1 MFGKIMMRFW
11 DSMVAPFT
19 LSRKQVVQ
27 LTSVT
32 IATAFNNL
40 VGFVVNV
47 VAAKKLGVEGFG
59 VFSLAF
65 SVATLA
71 GAIGDFGFNLAM
83 IRLFNKYQANPEKQT
98 MILGTALGLKGALFA
113 LLAVTSLPLSSFLA
127 WSLGVGSVNSNLFA
141 IALITGGFL
150 FIWTYLQAYLQAYRS
165 FKQLTGY
172 ILAYCGLRLAC
183 LLVAYK
189 FFPEDPLAWLAATY
203 TAPLFVLTL
212 IGVAPSGREAI
223 AILFK
228 HPDASLGIFRELL
241 NYSKWVAI
249 SAIAYTAMPYLVRFI
264 LAVRGSVEEVG
275 IFSAGMTFTVAFS
288 TLNTAIRAVLFP
300 QVTAFREQ
308 QIRRYSARLSR
319 VAPYYVAF
327 AIVGITALGLL
338 QWSLLGKEYREALPV
353 FLVTSGALATVIFL
367 GLATMLV
374 HTLMKPHVDAYTN
387 IFRLMATALF
397 CLLISPL
404 NALGAAAVYGVVLVI
419 GELGMLLYLRRI
431 GRETV
436 L

>member
-1 MFGKIMMRFW
+1 MMRFW